1 MRLPVSPRE
10 PRSLAL
16 SVLIGALALLVLFLT
31 YSLVD
36 RHILRPPV
44 DTARQGT
51 SAGGVIQIDI
61 LNGCGVA
68 GAATSVRDYLRAR
81 GFDVVEMRNY
91 KSFDVEHSLVVDRT
105 GASGNAERVAYALGI
120 DRSRIIQ
127 QINTDYFVDVSV
139 VVGRDH
145 RTLKPSQEKGE
156 HR

>member
-1 MRLPVSPRE
+1 MKIRLPASSRD

-16 SVLIGALALLVLFLT
+16 TVLIGALALLVLFLT

-36 RHILRPPV
+36 RHLLRPPV
-44 DTARQGT
+44 DTGRQGA
-51 SAGGVIQIDI
+51 SDGGVIQIDV
-61 LNGCGVA
+61 LNGCGA
-68 GAATSVRDYLRAR
+68 SGAATSVRDYLRAR

-105 GASGNAERVAYALGI
+105 GSASNAEKVAYALGI

-139 VVGRDH
+139 VVGRDY
-145 RTLKPSQEKGE
+145 RSLKPSQ
-156 HR
+156 